1 MKRFYQILPIAILS
15 GISALAQVP
24 EISFDSSEPLKLPEK
39 VNFGETAGV
48 ATDSKGDV
56 FVYTRTGHPTVTFGT
71 ARPFAHGGSK
81 LYEFD
86 KTGKFMREIGKDSYA
101 FLVAQQVRVDPQ
113 DNVWVVDQMSST
125 VIKFDPNGRVQ
136 LLLGRKSE
144 SERIPAAPLTNVLTP
159 RGGLPGEGVKA
170 DIFERP
176 TDVSWDADGNIY
188 VADGYGNA
196 RVAKFDKNGKFITSW
211 GSRGTAQGQF
221 NTLLGIAVDKQN
233 NVYVADSGNKRIQ
246 VFDTD
251 GKFKREIKDI
261 GTPGAICINP
271 GAHQYLYSS
280 NSNTTEDLDSNGE
293 IYRLEL
299 DGRIVGKFGR
309 AGKSLKEFDVANAI
323 DCRSENDLYVGELG
337 NWRVQKLTLHAAK

>member
-1 MKRFYQILPIAILS
+1 MKRLYLILPLAIFS

-24 EISFDSSEPLKLPEK
+24 EINFDSSEPLKLPEK

-86 KTGKFMREIGKDSYA
+86 KTGKFVREIGKDSYG

-113 DNVWVVDQMSST
+113 DNIWVVDQMSNM

-144 SERIPAAPLTNVLTP
+144 SERVPAAPLTNVPTP

-170 DIFERP
+170 DIFQRP
-176 TDVSWDADGNIY
+176 TDVAWDAAGNIY
-188 VADGYGNA
+188 VADGYANA
-196 RVAKFDKNGKFITSW
+196 RVAKFDKDGKFIRSW
-211 GSRGTAQGQF
+211 GSRGTGQGQF
-221 NTLLGIAVDKQN
+221 NTLLGIAVDKQG

-246 VFDTD
+246 VFDGD
-251 GKFKREIKDI
+251 GNFKTEITNI
-261 GTPGAICINP
+261 GAPSALCITP

-280 NSNTTEDLDSNGE
+280 NSNTTEDLDNGE
-293 IYRLEL
+293 IYKIEL
-299 DGRIVGKFGR
+299 DGKIVGKFGR
-309 AGKSLKEFDVANAI
+309 AGKMPKEFDITNAL
-323 DCRSENDLYVGELG
+323 DCRSENELYVGELG
-337 NWRVQKLTLHAAK
+337 NWRVQKLTLHAK